1 MTIPEGAT
9 EVILSYV
16 RRKAAEWTPDQ
27 LAQRVDAAVAE
38 LEAAA
43 RAVPAAALA
52 ERRAGEEWSPLDC
65 IRHVAEV
72 NSGTASRVRAV
83 VLNGALPESAASA
96 PPVSAGREAILAAHA
111 TVVAAATRAVRVGDG
126 DPDAAITWLHPFL
139 GDLNWREWFLTLRVH
154 SLDHARQIAALRAD
168 E

>member
-43 RAVPAAALA
+43 RAVPDEALA
-52 ERRAGEEWSPLDC
+52 MRRAGEEWSPLDC

-111 TVVAAATRAVRVGDG
+111 AVVEAATRAVRAGGNDA
-126 DPDAAITWLHPFL
+126 DAAITWLHPFL

-168 E
+168 G

>member
-27 LAQRVDAAVAE
+27 LAQRVEAAVAE

-43 RAVPAAALA
+43 RGVPDDALA
-52 ERRAGEEWSPLDC
+52 ERRAGEEWSPLEC

-72 NSGTASRVRAV
+72 NTGTAARVRGV
-83 VLNGALPESAASA
+83 VAEGALPETAPSA

-111 TVVAAATRAVRVGDG
+111 GVVAAAVRAVRVSGPEADDG
-126 DPDAAITWLHPFL
+126 IAWRHPFL

-154 SLDHARQIAALRAD
+154 SLDHAGQIAVLRVD
-168 E
+168 G

>member
-43 RAVPAAALA
+43 RAVPDAALA
-52 ERRAGEEWSPLDC
+52 TRRAGEEWSPLDC
-65 IRHVAEV
+65 IQHVAEV

-111 TVVAAATRAVRVGDG
+111 AVVEAATRAVRVGGADA
-126 DPDAAITWLHPFL
+126 DAAITWLHPFL